1 MFAIKNA
8 MILDGKGNTIQNGT
22 ILIKNGKIE
31 EVVEGTLEIPS
42 SFRVLDV
49 DGSIVTP
56 GLIDVHTHLGIE
68 EMETGGEG
76 EDLNEETNP
85 ITPELRVI
93 DGIHMSDPAIE
104 DARKAG
110 VTTVQ
115 ILPGSSNIIGGEM
128 AVIKLRKDIVVDRC
142 ILKAP
147 SGMKAALGENP
158 KMTYGSKGRAP
169 MTRMKIAAML
179 RQALIDAKE
188 YQKQVAKGETPRHID
203 KENLVKVLTKEIP
216 LRVHAHRV
224 DDIVTVLRIK
234 EEFDIDVTIEH
245 CTEGHLIA
253 DYISESDVMVSVGPT
268 MSPKSK
274 IELKNKSWETPKTL
288 VDANILIALTTDHS
302 VVGIDH
308 LITTGIIAMKNG
320 ISEQQAL
327 QAITYNS
334 AVYMGVEDRVGSLE
348 KGKDADLVIWSGDI
362 FDLRSSV
369 THTMIDGEFVFMKD
383 NLTIAE

>member
-1 MFAIKNA
+1 MLAIKNA
-8 MILDGKGNTIQNGT
+8 MILDGKGNMIQNGT
-22 ILIKNGKIE
+22 ILIRDEKIE
-31 EVVEGTLEIPS
+31 EIGEGTIEIPS
-42 SFRVLDV
+42 SYQVMDV
-49 DGSIVTP
+49 DGSIITP

-68 EMETGGEG
+68 EMETGEEG

-93 DGIHMSDPAIE
+93 DGIYMSDPAIE

-115 ILPGSSNIIGGEM
+115 ILPGSSNVIGGEM
-128 AVIKLRKDIVVDRC
+128 AVVKMRKDIVVDRC

-158 KMTYGSKGRAP
+158 KMTFGSKGKAP
-169 MTRMKIAAML
+169 MTRMGVAAML

-188 YQKQVAKGETPRHID
+188 YQDHFEKGETTRHLD

-216 LRVHAHRV
+216 LRVHAHRA
-224 DDIVTVLRIK
+224 DDIVTILRIK
-234 EEFDIDVTIEH
+234 EEFDIEVTIEH

-253 DYISESDVMVSVGPT
+253 DYISERDVMVSVGPT

-274 IELKNKSWETPKTL
+274 IELKNKSWETPKAL
-288 VDANILIALTTDHS
+288 ADANILFTLTTDHS
-302 VVGIDH
+302 VIGIEH
-308 LITTGIIAMKNG
+308 LITSAIMAVKHG

-327 QAITYNS
+327 QAITYS
-334 AVYMGVEDRVGSLE
+334 AAVYMGVEDRVGSLE
-348 KGKDADLVIWSGDI
+348 KGKDADLVIWNGDI
-362 FDLRSSV
+362 FDLRSDV
-369 THTMIDGEFVFMKD
+369 THTMIDGEFVFVNNDLK
-383 NLTIAE
+383 NAE

>member
-1 MFAIKNA
+1 MLALKNA
-8 MILDGKGNTIQNGT
+8 KILDGKGNTIQNGT
-22 ILIKNGKIE
+22 ILIRDEKIE
-31 EVVEGTLEIPS
+31 EIGEGTIEIPS
-42 SFRVLDV
+42 SYRVMDV
-49 DGSIVTP
+49 EGNIITP

-68 EMETGGEG
+68 EMETGEEG

-93 DGIHMSDPAIE
+93 DGINMSDPAIE

-115 ILPGSSNIIGGEM
+115 ILPGSSNVIGGEM
-128 AVIKLRKDIVVDRC
+128 AVVKMRKEVVVDRC

-158 KMTYGSKGRAP
+158 KMTYGSKGKAP
-169 MTRMKIAAML
+169 MTRMKVAAIL

-188 YQKQVAKGETPRHID
+188 YQKHVEKGEKTRHLD
-203 KENLVKVLTKEIP
+203 MENLVKVLTKEIP
-216 LRVHAHRV
+216 LRIHAHRA
-224 DDIVTVLRIK
+224 DDIVTILRIK

-253 DYISESDVMVSVGPT
+253 NYISENDVMVSVGPT

-274 IELKNKSWETPKTL
+274 IELRNKSWKTPKTL
-288 VDANILIALTTDHS
+288 ADANILFTLTTDHS
-302 VVGIDH
+302 VIGIEH
-308 LITTGIIAMKNG
+308 LITSAIMAVKHG

-348 KGKDADLVIWSGDI
+348 KGKDADLVIWNGDI
-362 FDLRSSV
+362 FDLRSDV
-369 THTMIDGEFVFMKD
+369 THTMIDGKFVFVNDSLK
-383 NLTIAE
+383 TAE